1 MSDTEKTVISGR
13 SPSISSTQET
23 VPGGETTKRTAVISP
38 IPDVVLEAELGR
50 GGMGVVYRG
59 RQIYLDRVVAVKLLL
74 VDGADGQEFVRRF
87 QREAKILASLAH
99 PNIVSCYQAG
109 VTAANSPY
117 LVMEF
122 IDGPTLKDWVA
133 EHGRV
138 PVRQALALTRDLAKA
153 LDHAHESGII
163 HRDVKPENVLL
174 AKTAAEGSF
183 PYMAKLVD
191 LGLAR
196 PSQPAGD
203 MHLTRQGAV
212 LGTPSTMS
220 PEQFDDPE
228 NVDYRADIYGLGC
241 VLFHA
246 LVGKPAFDGK
256 TLAAIVTAKVSGEI
270 PQATQA
276 KADVPL
282 PVNELVCA
290 LLARNRDDR
299 PQSYREIVE
308 RCDVL
313 LHGDAQQLGKHGN
326 RSAWI
331 GVAAAVIVLGGSALI
346 WSSSRTSN
354 PQVSNTPAAS
364 AGQMP
369 VPNANPSSSPV
380 VAAVITAPPVARIA
394 LDKLTDADFGPAKPL
409 WLFDHAQRLKEWST
423 DPHWT
428 SSEERDNAISGLSGR
443 ITRPLGALPCRISA
457 LLHHQNGATPR
468 DPHSD
473 TAQIGVQLANG
484 GRVELTLQNL
494 YPITHVTINSY
505 KAGED
510 YPYQSQG
517 PLSFPSGKPVPVTL
531 TIRDDALVA
540 TVDGNALTLIAL
552 PATPDLLCLTAN
564 LKAPPEATPIEVSA
578 LTVRVAK

>member
-13 SPSISSTQET
+13 NPSIRSTQET
-23 VPGGETTKRTAVISP
+23 LPGGETTTRNAAISP

-59 RQIYLDRVVAVKLLL
+59 RQIYLDRVVAIKLLL

-133 EHGRV
+133 ENGRV
-138 PVRQALALTRDLAKA
+138 PVRNALALTRDLAKA

-174 AKTAAEGSF
+174 ARTPAESPF
-183 PYMAKLVD
+183 PFIAKLVD

-203 MHLTRQGAV
+203 MNLTRQGAV
-212 LGTPSTMS
+212 LGTPATMA

-241 VLFHA
+241 VLYHA
-246 LVGKPAFDGK
+246 LVGKPAFEGK
-256 TLAAIVTAKVSGEI
+256 TLAAIVTAKVSGDV
-270 PQATQA
+270 PQATRA

-282 PVNELVCA
+282 PVNELACA
-290 LLARNRDDR
+290 LLARDRDQR
-299 PQSYREIVE
+299 PQSYREIID
-308 RCDVL
+308 RCEVL
-313 LHGDAQQLGKHGN
+313 LNGDAQQLGKHGN

-331 GVAAAVIVLGGSALI
+331 GVAAAVVLFGGSAIAWTMTHPSAEPLP
-346 WSSSRTSN
+346 T
-354 PQVSNTPAAS
+354 TAAT
-364 AGQMP
+364 
-369 VPNANPSSSPV
+369 VPSSPIVSPV
-380 VAAVITAPPVARIA
+380 VTGPVLIPVIAPVTAPRMA
-394 LDKLTDADFGPAKPL
+394 LDKFTDADFGQAKPL
-409 WLFDHAQRLKEWST
+409 WLFDQAQRLKDWSA
-423 DPHWT
+423 DPHWI
-428 SSEERDNAISGLSGR
+428 SSEDRDDAISGLSGR
-443 ITRPLGALPCRISA
+443 ITRPLGQLPCRINA
-457 LLHHQNGATPR
+457 LIHHANGAKPS

-494 YPITHVTINSY
+494 GNITHATVNSY
-505 KAGED
+505 KAGD
-510 YPYQSQG
+510 DIPYTSQG
-517 PLSFPSGKPVPVTL
+517 PLTFPSGKPVPVQL
-531 TIRDDALVA
+531 TIRDDALIA
-540 TVDGNALTLIAL
+540 AIDGNTLTVIAL

-564 LKAPPEATPIEVSA
+564 LKAPAEALPIEVSA
-578 LTVRVAK
+578 LKVRLAK

>member
-13 SPSISSTQET
+13 NPSISSTQET
-23 VPGGETTKRTAVISP
+23 QPGGETTRRNAAISP

-133 EHGRV
+133 ENGRV
-138 PVRQALALTRDLAKA
+138 PVRNALALTRDLAKA
-153 LDHAHESGII
+153 LDHAHENGII

-174 AKTAAEGSF
+174 ARTPADSPF
-183 PYMAKLVD
+183 PFLAKLVD

-196 PSQPAGD
+196 PSKPAGD
-203 MHLTRQGAV
+203 MNLTSQGAV
-212 LGTPSTMS
+212 LGTPTTMA

-241 VLFHA
+241 VLYHA

-256 TLAAIVTAKVSGEI
+256 TLAAIVTAKVSGDI
-270 PQATQA
+270 PQATRA

-282 PVNELVCA
+282 AVNELACA
-290 LLARNRDDR
+290 LMARDRDQR
-299 PQSYREIVE
+299 PQSYREIIE

-313 LHGDAQQLGKHGN
+313 LNGDAQQLGKHGN

-331 GVAAAVIVLGGSALI
+331 GVAAAVVLFGGSAI
-346 WSSSRTSN
+346 AWSLTHSSTEPN
-354 PQVSNTPAAS
+354 AGLPAAS
-364 AGQMP
+364 STPTIVPVVP
-369 VPNANPSSSPV
+369 VPTVAVPIVAVPV
-380 VAAVITAPPVARIA
+380 QAARVA
-394 LDKLTDADFGPAKPL
+394 LDKLNDADFGPAKPL
-409 WLFDHAQRLKEWST
+409 WLFDQAQRLKDWSM
-423 DPHWT
+423 DPHWV
-428 SSEERDNAISGLSGR
+428 SSEDRDDAISGLSGR
-443 ITRPLGALPCRISA
+443 ITRPLGQLPCRINA
-457 LLHHQNGATPR
+457 LIHHANGAKQS

-494 YPITHVTINSY
+494 GGITHATINSY
-505 KAGED
+505 KAGD
-510 YPYQSQG
+510 DFPYNSQG
-517 PLSFPSGKPVPVTL
+517 PLTFPSGKPVPVML
-531 TIRDDALVA
+531 TIRDDALIA
-540 TVDGNALTLIAL
+540 AIDGNALTMIAL

-564 LKAPPEATPIEVSA
+564 LKAPAEALPIEVSG
-578 LTVRVAK
+578 LTVRLAK